1 MVRDIE
7 KVLGT
12 QIERR
17 RAPDFDYG
25 DFKPESYSR
34 HRRSNQPHRHK

>member
-17 RAPDFDYG
+17 RVPGFDSG

-34 HRRSNQPHRHK
+34 QRRSKQPHRHE